1 MNQYKVLLI
10 GLGKM
15 GFKYMQ
21 DKEIS
26 KTVKFSN
33 HTQVI
38 NNHESF
44 SLFGAVDSLEENL
57 NLFSKTFNLKNITT
71 DIRYLNN
78 LDLVDVLVLA
88 TPPKDRYK
96 FLEFLPNLKALIVE
110 KPLGSNLKESK
121 KLIDTCSARK
131 IITQV
136 NFNRRTD
143 SVMQELAK
151 GDLKRKIG
159 FIQCGFGV
167 YGHGIL
173 NYASHTIDLVRMLVG
188 EITRVQSLSSPDY
201 GRKGPISDD
210 LNIPF
215 VLYVD
220 QKPFSFSPIDFSSYR
235 EGSLDIWGTKGRI
248 EFLQEG
254 LNYKFTEKFPCRSL
268 SEFSELNS
276 ECTKIFETGYGDS
289 MYNLYDE
296 VAKKLKDSS
305 KALSSPASSA
315 FVNEE
320 IIDSLKKSYA
330 NRGDIVKI

>member
-1 MNQYKVLLI
+1 MNKYKVLLV

-15 GFKYMQ
+15 GFKYIN

-26 KTVKFSN
+26 KTVKFST
-33 HTQVI
+33 HIQVI

-44 SLFGAVDSLEENL
+44 SLFGAIDNLEENL
-57 NLFSKTFNLKNITT
+57 NLFSETFNFKNVGT
-71 DIRYLNN
+71 DISCLED

-88 TPPKDRYK
+88 TPPKNRFK

-121 KLIDTCSARK
+121 KLIDNCRTRN

-143 SVMQELAK
+143 LVMQELAK
-151 GDLKRKIG
+151 GELKRKIG

-173 NYASHTIDLVRMLVG
+173 NYASHKIDLVRMLVG
-188 EITRVQSLSSPDY
+188 EITRVQSLPNPCY

-220 QKPFSFSPIDFSSYR
+220 QKPFSFSPIDYSFYR
-235 EGSLDIWGTKGRI
+235 EGSLDIWGSKGRI
-248 EFLQEG
+248 EILQEG
-254 LNYKFTEKFPCRSL
+254 LNYKFSEISPCRSA
-268 SEFSELNS
+268 SGFSELNS
-276 ECTKIFETGYGDS
+276 QNTKFLQTGYGDS
-289 MYNLYDE
+289 MFYLYDE
-296 VAKKLKDSS
+296 VANKLKDSS
-305 KALSSPASSA
+305 KIVSSPASSA
-315 FVNEE
+315 FINEE
-320 IIDSLKKSYA
+320 IIDALKRSYA
-330 NRGDIVKI
+330 NEGKIINI